1 MNNEKGIQTD
11 ISMADI
17 QSWYKFLASPLATS
31 FFDMSVPLPIFPHV
45 NGNMCEQE
53 PCNGYNGHK
62 GSVLRRRFLIPPS
75 ATSSSSDNQNDE
87 EMQNKINDRN
97 RAREERHKQHI
108 ARNEAS
114 NKQKTEDVQKTNG
127 RERTTEERLEHFNSR
142 MEKHCNKLSGHGG
155 AFLPRRFMIPAETI
169 SSSSDTQKEEELQ
182 NKNNSRERTIREE
195 RLEEYNARIEMWKRD
210 KD

>member
-45 NGNMCEQE
+45 NGNMCEQ
-53 PCNGYNGHK
+53 